1 MFFGKNYHKCSKNRF
16 QNILV
21 VWQLPK
27 KIHYRKILV
36 KVVVREFGS
45 YQNISTT
52 TTFVKFWQF
61 IVFQQL
67 PKKIH
72 HSKILL
78 KVVATSSYQKRQL
91 PKYHNTWVR
100 NLEPGPPIRNI
111 RITRKAKGQ
120 LPHSTRFFNW
130 RGEIKPNHRIGTL
143 NCSLHEEEV
152 IYL

>member
-16 QNILV
+16 QNISV
-21 VWQLPK
+21 VWQLPQ
-27 KIHYRKILV
+27 KIQYRKILV

-52 TTFVKFWQF
+52 TTFLKFWQF

-67 PKKIH
+67 PKKIR

-91 PKYHNTWVR
+91 PKNHNTWVR
-100 NLEPGPPIRNI
+100 NLEPGSPQGEPQEAHKN
-111 RITRKAKGQ
+111 KAKITIG
-120 LPHSTRFFNW
+120 
-130 RGEIKPNHRIGTL
+130 KPAAPLALKIIAMPL
-143 NCSLHEEEV
+143 A
-152 IYL
+152 

>member
-1 MFFGKNYHKCSKNRF
+1 MLLKQIS
-16 QNILV
+16 NISV
-21 VWQLPK
+21 VLQLPK
-27 KIHYRKILV
+27 KIQYRKILV

-45 YQNISTT
+45 YQNIFTT

-91 PKYHNTWVR
+91 PKYNCTWVR
-100 NLEPGPPIRNI
+100 NLEPGQQSTDGGPILFTYVLSALEQYI
-111 RITRKAKGQ
+111 RFSIFSQFFSFLRLENVLSPEGTQRKQSSMG
-120 LPHSTRFFNW
+120 S
-130 RGEIKPNHRIGTL
+130 I
-143 NCSLHEEEV
+143 
-152 IYL
+152 

>member
-1 MFFGKNYHKCSKNRF
+1 MHRVGYFQMQQYASLILRYTHLKHQYNMKKKLLNHKNRFFGKNYHKCSKNRF
-16 QNILV
+16 QNISV

-27 KIHYRKILV
+27 KFQYRKILV

-45 YQNISTT
+45 YQKISTT
-52 TTFVKFWQF
+52 TTSVKFWQF

-91 PKYHNTWVR
+91 PKYNSTWVR
-100 NLEPGPPIRNI
+100 NLEQG
-111 RITRKAKGQ
+111 
-120 LPHSTRFFNW
+120 
-130 RGEIKPNHRIGTL
+130 
-143 NCSLHEEEV
+143 
-152 IYL
+152 